1 MNQAL
6 VRSNGDRFRLVS
18 GDSDVDGR
26 LFQIKLL
33 AGDWERFR
41 AVIHM
46 SEVYGKGYSVETYVT
61 EIVAIGARIEKII
74 HEHAGYARPEQTE
87 LMSEFARYLA
97 HFAVFKNVC
106 DQARTA
112 VTAQDRR
119 ATPTA
124 PQEVTYGALTVD
136 LSVVFPQEIRT
147 LVNTGFDAI

>member
-74 HEHAGYARPEQTE
+74 HEHAGYAR
-87 LMSEFARYLA
+87 YLA